1 VCKQYKEKVGKE
13 EAEEKKEKKQ
23 EGGQSAASLKKRRI
37 VREKNASVTQVKTEI
52 AAHGV
57 SFQEGFSRGVFHRNG
72 GGHIESKAKEEACRA
87 TFSIITMRLQWR
99 SYLSNIPRFL
109 GYTHPHFS
117 P

>member
-23 EGGQSAASLKKRRI
+23 EGEQSAASLKKRRI

-57 SFQEGFSRGVFHRNG
+57 EFSGGVFQRGFPQKWGWTYRIEGERG
-72 GGHIESKAKEEACRA
+72 GVQGNLLHYHDA
-87 TFSIITMRLQWR
+87 TSVA
-99 SYLSNIPRFL
+99 FL
-109 GYTHPHFS
+109 LK
-117 P
+117 